1 MRFRPLNEILVAA
14 TVGFALAAAPA
25 AAEVSS
31 VDAYSGQAAVL
42 GAPRVHHHKAP
53 GSNGGSN
60 GKTGVG
66 THTGVA
72 GSGPSQGPPSS
83 SNGGS
88 GSSHGGTAGKG
99 TAVTGQAGSVVA
111 GQSAALASEADG
123 SLSLSW
129 LDVVVLAAILVC
141 LLGTGVLIRRL
152 GRQPE

>member
-1 MRFRPLNEILVAA
+1 MRFRPLNEILVTA

-42 GAPRVHHHKAP
+42 GAPRAHHHKAH
-53 GSNGGSN
+53 GSNGGSG
-60 GKTGVG
+60 GKPGVG
-66 THTGVA
+66 THTGVT
-72 GSGPSQGPPSS
+72 GSGSSQGPPSS
-83 SNGGS
+83 PSGGS

-99 TAVTGQAGSVVA
+99 TAVTGQAGSVA
-111 GQSAALASEADG
+111 GQPAALASEADG